1 MICFPSKVKQ
11 YFLFMGLLAF
21 LSQNGHHWYGEK
33 GSHGWF
39 ANWGRNW
46 YDHWPDMTR
55 DLSGN
60 EMPSIR
66 SEWIKKAME
75 EFQVDMV
82 DFIIGKRH
90 REDRSNLYDTN
101 SFAFLLIFFKVGN
114 KHGICTT
121 CITETQIIDLDL

>member
-1 MICFPSKVKQ
+1 MICFLSKVKQ
-11 YFLFMGLLAF
+11 YFLFMGLRAF

-75 EFQVDMV
+75 EFQVDIV
-82 DFIIGKRH
+82 DVITGKRR
-90 REDRSNLYDTN
+90 RED
-101 SFAFLLIFFKVGN
+101 
-114 KHGICTT
+114 CM
-121 CITETQIIDLDL
+121 TQILSHFC